1 MAQIQFQKQFALVV
15 DHAVAAVVPNFALMW
30 SLHSAIFQKALE
42 KAFSCVKAT

>member
-15 DHAVAAVVPNFALMW
+15 DQAAAVVPNFTLMW
-30 SLHSAIFQKALE
+30 SLHSAIFQKALR